1 MRIPERW
8 SADQLTEGL
17 EKAKGL
23 FREERMEEPLE
34 AYLQAFDQYQGAIED
49 LLETS
54 VDLRQLEQA
63 LVDVLTN
70 PALQDAFRYLAGPPI
85 SADDLK
91 ILAEASLTPSR
102 LRGDLEMSRRV
113 LNVIRVGLDRRR
125 FPWITED
132 REPTEAERNAAII
145 ASAALMANSRVSTNR
160 KNEGK
165 ERQELLVAEALAAR
179 RYRQIPTRAV
189 PTMNLAPQP
198 GEFCRESLLGSSKAD
213 FIIGLWD
220 RRIMAIECKV
230 SNSSTNSVKRLNRE
244 AAGKAEKWIYEFG
257 ALGIVPVAV
266 LSGVYKLHNLIDAQ
280 TRGLTLYWAH
290 DLNHLLDWI
299 DEDRPRA

>member
-1 MRIPERW
+1 MRMPARW
-8 SADQLTEGL
+8 TEEQLTEGL
-17 EKAKGL
+17 NKAKSL

-34 AYLQAFDQYQGAIED
+34 AYLQAFDRYQGVIED

-54 VDLRQLEQA
+54 VDLVQLNET
-63 LVDVLTN
+63 LIDVLTN
-70 PALQDAFRYLAGPPI
+70 PGLQEAFRYLAGPPI
-85 SADDLK
+85 SADDLRV
-91 ILAEASLTPSR
+91 LAEASLTPSR
-102 LRGDLEMSRRV
+102 LRNNSEMAQRV
-113 LNVIRVGLDRRR
+113 LNVISVGLDRRR
-125 FPWITED
+125 FPWVTEG
-132 REPTEAERNAAII
+132 REPTEAERNAAVV

-165 ERQELLVAEALAAR
+165 ERQELLVAEALASR
-179 RYRQIPTRAV
+179 RYTQIPTRPV
-189 PTMNLAPQP
+189 PTINHAPQP

-213 FIIGLWD
+213 FIVGLWD

-257 ALGIVPVAV
+257 ARGIVPVAV
-266 LSGVYKLHNLIDAQ
+266 LSGVYKLHNLVDAQ

-290 DLNHLLDWI
+290 DLDQLLGWI
-299 DEDRPRA
+299 DTDRP